1 MYVFTVSGCFCSA
14 LVHRALGR
22 STQEGEL
29 QPGGCGLELLKQVG
43 EGDTDH
49 LALLQ
54 KTAEETEVKYSTFNS
69 YGGVVLVTGKNVN
82 TDLYSLVRLR

>member
-14 LVHRALGR
+14 LVHRTLGR

-29 QPGGCGLELLKQVG
+29 QPGGRGLELLKQVG

-54 KTAEETEVKYSTFNS
+54 KTAED
-69 YGGVVLVTGKNVN
+69 TGRSNIVPVI
-82 TDLYSLVRLR
+82 LMVGFYW